1 MVQVNASD
9 ASAMRRQCV
18 ATHCERGAS
27 SASETASGSL
37 DPDAPARRPTGVSR
51 TIFSMIKQGSASD
64 ALTATENKIDVK
76 GPRA

>member
-51 TIFSMIKQGSASD
+51 TIFTIKQGSASD